1 MILILPFLFS
11 IGNLVV
17 FIPALYLPLI
27 FSMERI
33 CNIKIFKSACDE
45 LKVNTRLNEK
55 DIERL
60 KPENWQ
66 EMVITLQSFSN
77 KLERKQ
83 SDDPSKKGFKVSETN
98 LKLSIDQLIKEWEEL
113 KLDKT
118 YASLVYEDEAFI
130 SPYEDIENVVS
141 WP

>member
-1 MILILPFLFS
+1 MILILPFRFS

-33 CNIKIFKSACDE
+33 CNIKIFKSACEE

-83 SDDPSKKGFKVSETN
+83 SEDPSKKGFKVSETN

-113 KLDKT
+113 KMDKT

-130 SPYEDIENVVS
+130 SPYEDIENMVS
-141 WP
+141 CP

>member
-1 MILILPFLFS
+1 
-11 IGNLVV
+11 
-17 FIPALYLPLI
+17 
-27 FSMERI
+27 MERI

-83 SDDPSKKGFKVSETN
+83 SEDPSKKGFKVSETN
-98 LKLSIDQLIKEWEEL
+98 LRLSIDQLTKEWEEL

-118 YASLVYEDEAFI
+118 YSSLVYEDEAFI
-130 SPYEDIENVVS
+130 SPYEDIDNVVS
-141 WP
+141 WL